1 MRLNDRDIEEFEV
14 EDLETVRSR
23 VAKKKKKK
31 KKGFL
36 GRHPSLI
43 PVIIVSILILIVAA
57 AGLGGAGIES
67 FRPINADADIPKL
80 FGGLKDNEAGIIYND
95 IYEKNMKV
103 LIEDGKTY
111 IPFVFVKKELND
123 WFYRNEK
130 EGVVL
135 YTTPEGTDRYE
146 DGAEVRDIGGTFC
159 ISTETVLKYTD
170 IIIEEHLKGDS
181 PYIHII
187 NEFGKKNRAE
197 IKKKTGLHT
206 GEDKKSSVISVL
218 EPGTE
223 VDVLKSG
230 SEWSKIQDK
239 EGFVGY
245 VAEKDLD
252 GHSETVTEKPGLV
265 QEMVFPAASFNEKI
279 LLGWHQ
285 VLNRDANSYINDILD
300 KERMINVI
308 SPTWYFLSDTEGGLT
323 DNSSAEYVEA
333 AHAAGKKVWPV
344 IDNFNNTDFLS
355 RSGTAEVLS
364 STEKRKRV
372 VDAVV
377 SSLKECG
384 ADGLN
389 VDFETLKEETGEDY
403 AQFLKELSNACHD
416 RGLVLSIDNYV
427 PGADSIHYNREVQ
440 GKVADFCV
448 IMGYD
453 EYYAGSSDA
462 GPVAS
467 IDYVE
472 RGIQDTLIDVDP
484 SKVIN
489 GLPFYSR
496 LWETQNGNV
505 ISTQALDMATAA
517 EAFNNRGV
525 SVTWD
530 DSVGCNYG
538 EYEENG
544 SLWRMWLE
552 DRESLGV
559 KLNVMKNYDLAG
571 AAFWKLG
578 MEDSSVWDEVSGY
591 AGISTAPAED
601 SEG

>member
-1 MRLNDRDIEEFEV
+1 MRLNDRDLDEFEV
-14 EDLETVRSR
+14 EDLESIRSR
-23 VAKKKKKK
+23 VAKKKKRK
-31 KKGFL
+31 KKGFF

-43 PVIIVSILILIVAA
+43 PVIIVSVLILIIAA
-57 AGLGGAGIES
+57 AGLGGASFES
-67 FRPINADADIPKL
+67 LKPINADADISKL
-80 FGGLKDNEAGIIYND
+80 FGGLGDNEAGIIYND
-95 IYEKNMKV
+95 VYEKNMKV
-103 LIEDGKTY
+103 RIEDGKTY

-135 YTTPEGTDRYE
+135 YTTPDGTDRYE
-146 DGAEVRDIGGTFC
+146 DGGEVKNIGGTFC
-159 ISTETVLKYTD
+159 MSTDMVLKYTD

-187 NEFGKKNRAE
+187 NKFGKKNRAE
-197 IKKKTGLHT
+197 IKKKTGIHT
-206 GEDKKSSVISVL
+206 EEDKKSSVIAVL

-223 VDVLKSG
+223 VDVLKAG
-230 SEWSKIQDK
+230 TEWTKIQNED
-239 EGFVGY
+239 GFIGY
-245 VAEKDLD
+245 VTEKDLD
-252 GHSETVTEKPGLV
+252 DYSETVTEAPGRV
-265 QEMVFPAASFNEKI
+265 PDMVFPAASFNEKI

-285 VLNRDANSYINDILD
+285 VLNRDANSYINDLLE
-300 KERMINVI
+300 KETLINVI
-308 SPTWYFLSDTEGGLT
+308 SPTWYYLEDTEGGLT

-344 IDNFNNTDFLS
+344 IDNFNNTNFKC

-364 STEKRKRV
+364 STEKRKIV
-372 VDAVV
+372 IETVV

-389 VDFETLKEETGEDY
+389 VEFETLKEETGEDY
-403 AQFLKELSNACHD
+403 AQFLKELSNVCHD
-416 RGLVLSIDNYV
+416 RGLVLSVDNYV

-453 EYYAGSSDA
+453 EYFAGSSDA

-472 RGIQDTLIDVDP
+472 RGIQDTINEVEP

-496 LWETQNGNV
+496 LWETKNGN
-505 ISTQALDMATAA
+505 ILSTQALDMATAA
-517 EAFNNRGV
+517 EAFEKRGV

-530 DSVGCNYG
+530 DAVGCNYG
-538 EYEENG
+538 EYEEDG
-544 SLWRMWLE
+544 ALWRMWLE
-552 DRESLGV
+552 DRASLGV

-578 MEDSSVWDEVSGY
+578 MEDSSVWEEVSGY
-591 AGISTAPAED
+591 AGINAAPAED
-601 SEG
+601 IGG